1 MKKRQ
6 VLPLCWF
13 AAQQQT
19 STFRR
24 QKKNPFYLKFRAELN
39 KLAPRL
45 QKQPE
50 MAQKLLKPR
59 FGFVFCCEICE
70 CTLSYLK
77 MVANIINKIVSQN
90 ELPITLTVE
99 ISHEAQIE
107 GHHVYK
113 DIWAPEL
120 SEHLEVQ
127 CEPENHVDKY
137 AVYLKTSNGTIAVDL
152 KKGKSGRFAKTV
164 FHY

>member
-77 MVANIINKIVSQN
+77 MVANIINKIVSQD

-99 ISHEAQIE
+99 ISHEAQIK

-137 AVYLKTSNGTIAVDL
+137 AVCLKTSNGTIAVDL

>member
-1 MKKRQ
+1 
-6 VLPLCWF
+6 
-13 AAQQQT
+13 
-19 STFRR
+19 
-24 QKKNPFYLKFRAELN
+24 
-39 KLAPRL
+39 
-45 QKQPE
+45 
-50 MAQKLLKPR
+50 
-59 FGFVFCCEICE
+59 
-70 CTLSYLK
+70 
-77 MVANIINKIVSQN
+77 MVANIINKIVSQD

-99 ISHEAQIE
+99 ISHKAQIK

-137 AVYLKTSNGTIAVDL
+137 ANCLKTSNGTIAVDL
-152 KKGKSGRFAKTV
+152 KKEKSGRFAKTV